1 MLKTHSCGELRAS
14 HEGETVSLAGWV
26 HRRRDHGGLIFID
39 LRDHD
44 GLVQTV
50 FNPQDAKDAY
60 AVADSCRGEYVL
72 LAKGTV
78 ARRPEGTENA
88 AIPTGEIEVRV
99 SEAEVL
105 NPAKT
110 PPFYIIEETEV
121 EELLRLK
128 YRYLDLRRETM
139 HQNIVMRHRVVKF
152 IRDFLADRGF
162 TEIETPL
169 LTAPTP
175 EGARDYLVPSR
186 VHAGHF
192 YALPQSPQQFKQL
205 LMVAGF
211 EKYFQIARCLRDE
224 DLRADRQPEHTQL
237 DLEMSFVSDEEDI
250 FGLTEELYYSL
261 AQTLFPQ
268 RPVQQ
273 HPFPRM
279 TFEESVRRYGSDKP
293 DVRYGLELSDFSEA
307 LRDTEFSVFR
317 QVIASGGMVR
327 GLCVPDG
334 AAFSRKQTDDLTT
347 FVQQFGA
354 KGLVSMAFLG
364 DGSMDAL
371 AEDDIRSPV
380 AKYFTVEQA
389 KEMARIAG
397 AKRGDMLL
405 MVADK
410 PSVANRALDGLR
422 RELAA
427 RLELYDPNVLAF
439 AFVKEYPLLEWSET
453 EERWMSVHHPFTSPY
468 IEDLEFIE
476 SDPGRVRSHAYDLV
490 CNGWELFSGSIRIH
504 RRDVQEKMFSALGI
518 SPEEAKRKFGH
529 MLEAFEFG
537 APPHAGIGAG
547 IDRALAVLLDEPDI
561 REVMAFPKTK
571 SASEPL
577 TGAPTTVSEQQL
589 RELHLAVTEVAEEG
603 DATESPGRSP

>member
-14 HEGETVSLAGWV
+14 DEGETVALAGWV

-50 FNPQDAKDAY
+50 FNPRENAAAY

-72 LAKGTV
+72 LAKGAV
-78 ARRPEGTENA
+78 ARRPKGTENA
-88 AIPTGEIEVRV
+88 SIPTGEIEVRV

-105 NPAKT
+105 NPSKT
-110 PPFYIIEETEV
+110 PPFYITEETEV

-139 HQNIVMRHRVVKF
+139 HQNVVMRHRVVKF
-152 IRDFLADRGF
+152 IRDFLTERGF

-186 VHAGHF
+186 VQAGHF

-211 EKYFQIARCLRDE
+211 ERYFQIARCLRDE

-250 FGLTEELYYSL
+250 FRLAEELYYSL
-261 AQTLFPQ
+261 AQSLFPQ

-279 TFEESVRRYGSDKP
+279 TYEESVRRYGSDKP
-293 DVRYGLELSDFSEA
+293 DVRYGLELSGFSEA

-317 QVIASGGMVR
+317 QVISSGGMVR
-327 GLCVPDG
+327 GLCVPNG

-364 DGSMDAL
+364 EGEMDSL
-371 AEDDIRSPV
+371 AEEDIRSPV

-397 AKRGDMLL
+397 AQRGDMLL
-405 MVADK
+405 MVGDR
-410 PSVANRALDGLR
+410 PTVANRALDGLR

-427 RLELYDPNVLAF
+427 RLEMYDPNVLAF
-439 AFVKEYPLLEWSET
+439 AFLKDVPLFEWSDT
-453 EERWMSVHHPFTSPY
+453 EERWVSMHHPFTSPRE
-468 IEDLEFIE
+468 EDLPLIE
-476 SDPGRVRSHAYDLV
+476 TDPGRVRSRAYDLV

-504 RRDVQEKMFSALGI
+504 RRELQEKVFSMLGI
-518 SPEEAKRKFGH
+518 PPEEAKRKFGH
-529 MLEAFEFG
+529 MLEAFEYG

-547 IDRALAVLLDEPDI
+547 IDRSLAVLLGQPDI
-561 REVMAFPKTK
+561 REVIAFPKTK

-589 RELHLAVTEVAEEG
+589 RELHIAVTEVAEDG
-603 DATESPGRSP
+603 

>member
-1 MLKTHSCGELRAS
+1 MLKTHSCGELRPK

-44 GLVQTV
+44 GLVQSV
-50 FNPQDAKDAY
+50 FNPQENADAY
-60 AVADSCRGEYVL
+60 AVADSCRGEYVVV
-72 LAKGTV
+72 AKGTV

-88 AIPTGEIEVRV
+88 SLPTGEIEVRV
-99 SEAEVL
+99 SEAQVL

-110 PPFYIIEETEV
+110 PPFYITEETEV

-139 HQNIVMRHRVVKF
+139 HQNIVTRHRVVKF
-152 IRDFLADRGF
+152 IRDFLNERGF

-211 EKYFQIARCLRDE
+211 ERYFQIARCLRDE

-250 FGLTEELYYSL
+250 FRLTEELYYSL
-261 AQTLFPQ
+261 AQALFPQ
-268 RPVQQ
+268 RPIRE

-279 TFEESVRRYGSDKP
+279 TYEESMRRFGSDKP
-293 DVRYGLELSDFSEA
+293 DVRYGLELSDFNEA
-307 LRDTEFSVFR
+307 LRDTEFAVFW
-317 QVIASGGMVR
+317 QVLASGGLVR
-327 GLCVPDG
+327 GLCVPGG
-334 AAFSRKQTDDLTT
+334 AEFSRKQTDDLTT

-364 DGSMDAL
+364 EGSIGSL
-371 AEDDIRSPV
+371 AEEEIRSPV

-405 MVADK
+405 LIADR

-422 RELAA
+422 RELAD
-427 RLELYDPNVLAF
+427 RLQLYDPNILAF
-439 AFVKEYPLLEWSET
+439 AFLKDVPLFEWSET
-453 EERWMSVHHPFTSPY
+453 ENRWVSMHHPFTSPRE
-468 IEDLEFIE
+468 EDLPLID
-476 SDPGRVRSHAYDLV
+476 SDPGRVRSRAYDLV

-504 RRDVQEKMFSALGI
+504 RRDLQEKVFAMLGI
-518 SPEEAKRKFGH
+518 SAEEARRKFGH
-529 MLEAFEFG
+529 MLEAFEYG

-547 IDRALAVLLDEPDI
+547 IDRLLAVLTGQPDI
-561 REVMAFPKTK
+561 REVIAFPKTK

-577 TGAPTTVSEQQL
+577 TGAPTTVSPEQL
-589 RELHLAVTEVAEEG
+589 RELHIAVTEIEP
-603 DATESPGRSP
+603 D

>member
-1 MLKTHSCGELRAS
+1 MLKTHSCGALRAS

-50 FNPQDAKDAY
+50 FNPQENASAY

-78 ARRPEGTENA
+78 ARRPQGTENA
-88 AIPTGEIEVRV
+88 ALPTGEIEVRV
-99 SEAEVL
+99 SDAELL

-139 HQNIVMRHRVVKF
+139 HQNIVMRHRMVKY
-152 IRDFLADRGF
+152 IRDFLSERGF

-211 EKYFQIARCLRDE
+211 ERYFQIARCLRDE

-250 FGLTEELYYSL
+250 FGLTEELYYTL
-261 AQTLFPQ
+261 AQTLFPH

-279 TFEESVRRYGSDKP
+279 TYEESMRRYGTDKP
-293 DVRYGLELSDFSEA
+293 DIRYGLELTDFSAA

-317 QVIASGGMVR
+317 QVIASGGKVR
-327 GLCVPDG
+327 GLCVPNG
-334 AAFSRKQTDDLTT
+334 ATFSRKQTDDLTT

-364 DGSMDAL
+364 DGSIDTL
-371 AEDDIRSPV
+371 AEEDVRSPV

-389 KEMARIAG
+389 KEMARLAE

-422 RELAA
+422 RELAS

-439 AFVKEYPLLEWSET
+439 AFVREYPLLEWSDT

-468 IEDLEFIE
+468 LEDLDLIA

-518 SPEEAKRKFGH
+518 SLDEAKRKFGH
-529 MLEAFEFG
+529 MLEAFEYG

-547 IDRALAVLLDEPDI
+547 IDRSLAVLLGQPDI
-561 REVMAFPKTK
+561 REVIAFPKTK

-577 TGAPTTVSEQQL
+577 TGAPTSVSKQQL
-589 RELHLAVTEVAEEG
+589 RELHISVTEMAPEDAERAG
-603 DATESPGRSP
+603 K

>member
-14 HEGETVSLAGWV
+14 HEGENVALAGWV

-44 GLVQTV
+44 GVVQTV
-50 FNPQDAKDAY
+50 FNPQENADAY

-78 ARRPEGTENA
+78 ARRPNGTENA
-88 AIPTGEIEVRV
+88 QLPTGEIEVRV
-99 SEAEVL
+99 TEAQVL
-105 NPAKT
+105 NPSKT
-110 PPFYIIEETEV
+110 PPFYITEETDV

-139 HQNIVMRHRVVKF
+139 HANIVMRHRVVKF
-152 IRDFLADRGF
+152 IRDFLSERGF

-211 EKYFQIARCLRDE
+211 ERYYQIARCLRDE

-237 DLEMSFVSDEEDI
+237 DLEMSFVSNEEDI
-250 FGLTEELYYSL
+250 FRLAEELYYSM

-268 RPVQQ
+268 RPVQA

-279 TFEESVRRYGSDKP
+279 TYEESVGRFGSDKP

-307 LRDTEFSVFR
+307 LHDTEFSVFR
-317 QVIASGGMVR
+317 QVLTSGGMVR
-327 GLCVPDG
+327 GLCVPGG

-364 DGSMDAL
+364 EGSMDSL
-371 AEDDIRSPV
+371 AEEDIRSPV
-380 AKYFTVEQA
+380 AKYFSVEQA
-389 KEMARIAG
+389 KEMARAAA

-405 MVADK
+405 LVADK
-410 PSVANRALDGLR
+410 KSVANRALDGLR
-422 RELAA
+422 RELAD

-439 AFVKEYPLLEWSET
+439 AFVKEYPLLEWSDT

-468 IEDLEFIE
+468 LDDLEFID

-518 SPEEAKRKFGH
+518 SPEEAQRKFGH
-529 MLEAFEFG
+529 MLEAFEYG

-547 IDRALAVLLDEPDI
+547 IDRLLAVLTGQPDI
-561 REVMAFPKTK
+561 REVIAFPKTK
-571 SASEPL
+571 SAAEPL
-577 TGAPTTVSEQQL
+577 TGAPTTVSRQQL
-589 RELHLAVTEVAEEG
+589 DDLHIAVTEVAEEP
-603 DATESPGRSP
+603 A

>member
-1 MLKTHSCGELRAS
+1 MLKTHCCGELRAS
-14 HEGETVSLAGWV
+14 NEGESVALAGWV

-44 GLVQTV
+44 GLVQAV
-50 FNPQDAKDAY
+50 FNPKENADAY
-60 AVADSCRGEYVL
+60 TVADSCRGEYVL

-78 ARRPEGTENA
+78 ARRPKGTENA
-88 AIPTGEIEVRV
+88 QLPTGDIEVRV
-99 SEAEVL
+99 SEAQVL
-105 NPAKT
+105 NPSKT
-110 PPFYIIEETEV
+110 PPFYITEETDV

-139 HQNIVMRHRVVKF
+139 HQNIVTRHRVVKF
-152 IRDFLADRGF
+152 IRDFLSERGF

-186 VHAGHF
+186 VHAGRF

-211 EKYFQIARCLRDE
+211 ERYFQIARCLRDE

-237 DLEMSFVSDEEDI
+237 DLEMSFISDEEDI
-250 FGLTEELYYSL
+250 FRLAEELYYSM

-268 RPVQQ
+268 RPVQA

-279 TFEESVRRYGSDKP
+279 TYEESVRRYGSDKP

-307 LRDTEFSVFR
+307 LRDTEFTVFR
-317 QVIASGGMVR
+317 QVLASGGMVR
-327 GLCVPDG
+327 GLCVPGG
-334 AAFSRKQTDDLTT
+334 ATFSRKQTDDLTT
-347 FVQQFGA
+347 LVQQYGA

-364 DGSMDAL
+364 EGSIDSL
-371 AEDDIRSPV
+371 AEEDIRSPV
-380 AKYFTVEQA
+380 AKYFSVEQA
-389 KEMARIAG
+389 KEMARAAG
-397 AKRGDMLL
+397 ANRGDMLL
-405 MVADK
+405 MVADRL
-410 PSVANRALDGLR
+410 SVANRALDGLR
-422 RELAA
+422 RELAD

-439 AFVKEYPLLEWSET
+439 AFVNEYPLLEWSDT

-468 IEDLEFIE
+468 LEDLEFIE

-504 RRDVQEKMFSALGI
+504 RRDVQERMFTALGI

-529 MLEAFEFG
+529 MLEAFEYG

-547 IDRALAVLLDEPDI
+547 IDRLLAVLTGQPDI
-561 REVMAFPKTK
+561 REVIAFPKTK
-571 SASEPL
+571 SAGEPL
-577 TGAPTTVSEQQL
+577 TGAPTTVSQQQL
-589 RELHLAVTEVAEEG
+589 DELHIAVTGVEEEVERTG
-603 DATESPGRSP
+603 GQ

>member
-1 MLKTHSCGELRAS
+1 MLKSHSCGQLRPS

-50 FNPQDAKDAY
+50 FNPQENAEAY

-78 ARRPEGTENA
+78 ARRPKGTENA
-88 AIPTGEIEVRV
+88 ALPTGEIEVRV
-99 SEAEVL
+99 SEAQVL
-105 NPAKT
+105 NPSKT
-110 PPFYIIEETEV
+110 PPFYITEETEV

-139 HQNIVMRHRVVKF
+139 HHNIVTRHRVVKF
-152 IRDFLADRGF
+152 IRDFLSERGF

-211 EKYFQIARCLRDE
+211 ERYFQIARCLRDE

-261 AQTLFPQ
+261 AQSLFPE
-268 RPVQQ
+268 RPVQA

-279 TFEESVRRYGSDKP
+279 MYEESVRRFGSDKP
-293 DVRYGLELSDFSEA
+293 DLRYGLELSGFSEA
-307 LRDTEFSVFR
+307 LRDTEFAVFR
-317 QVIASGGMVR
+317 QVLASGGMVR
-327 GLCVPDG
+327 GLCVPG
-334 AAFSRKQTDDLTT
+334 GVEFSRKQTDDLTT
-347 FVQQFGA
+347 FVQQYGA

-364 DGSMDAL
+364 EGSIETL
-371 AEDDIRSPV
+371 AEEEIRSPV
-380 AKYFTVEQA
+380 AKYFTVEEA
-389 KEMARIAG
+389 KEMARVAS

-405 MVADK
+405 LVADR
-410 PSVANRALDGLR
+410 PAVVNRALDGLR
-422 RELAA
+422 RELAD
-427 RLELYDPNVLAF
+427 RLKLYDPNVLAF
-439 AFVKEYPLLEWSET
+439 VFLKDVPLFEWSET
-453 EERWMSVHHPFTSPY
+453 ESRWVSMHHPFTSPRE
-468 IEDLEFIE
+468 EDFALIDSE
-476 SDPGRVRSHAYDLV
+476 PGRVRSRAYDLV

-504 RRDVQEKMFSALGI
+504 RRDLQEKVFAMLGI
-518 SPEEAKRKFGH
+518 SAEEARRKFGH
-529 MLEAFEFG
+529 MLEAFEYG

-547 IDRALAVLLDEPDI
+547 IDRLVAVLTGQPDI
-561 REVMAFPKTK
+561 REVIAFPKTK

-577 TGAPTTVSEQQL
+577 TGAPTTVSPEQL
-589 RELHLAVTEVAEEG
+589 RELHIAVTEVEDEREG
-603 DATESPGRSP
+603 G

>member
-1 MLKTHSCGELRAS
+1 MLKTHSCGGLRAS
-14 HEGETVSLAGWV
+14 HEGETVALAGWV

-50 FNPQDAKDAY
+50 FNPQENAGAY

-72 LAKGTV
+72 LAKGAV
-78 ARRPEGTENA
+78 ARRPAGTENA

-105 NPAKT
+105 NPSKT
-110 PPFYIIEETEV
+110 PPFYITEETEV

-152 IRDFLADRGF
+152 IRDFLSERGF
-162 TEIETPL
+162 AEIETPL

-211 EKYFQIARCLRDE
+211 ERYFQIARCLRDE

-250 FGLTEELYYSL
+250 FALAEELYYSL
-261 AQTLFPQ
+261 AQTLFAQ

-279 TFEESVRRYGSDKP
+279 TYEESVRRYGSDKP

-307 LRDTEFSVFR
+307 LRETEFSVFR
-317 QVIASGGMVR
+317 QVISSGGIVR
-327 GLCVPDG
+327 GISVPGG

-364 DGSMDAL
+364 EGSIDSL
-371 AEDDIRSPV
+371 AEEDIRSPV

-405 MVADK
+405 MVADR

-439 AFVKEYPLLEWSET
+439 AFVKEYPLLEWSDT

-468 IEDLEFIE
+468 LEDLDHIE

-504 RRDVQEKMFSALGI
+504 QRQVQEKMFSALGI

-529 MLEAFEFG
+529 MLEAFEYG

-547 IDRALAVLLDEPDI
+547 IDRTLAVLLGQPDI
-561 REVMAFPKTK
+561 REVIAFPKTK

-589 RELHLAVTEVAEEG
+589 RDLHIAVTETAS
-603 DATESPGRSP
+603 ESEASSP

>member
-1 MLKTHSCGELRAS
+1 MLKTHSCGELRPK

-44 GLVQTV
+44 GLVQSV
-50 FNPQDAKDAY
+50 FNPQENADAY
-60 AVADSCRGEYVL
+60 AVADSCRGEYVVV
-72 LAKGTV
+72 AKGTV

-88 AIPTGEIEVRV
+88 SLPTGEIEVRV
-99 SEAEVL
+99 SEAQVL

-110 PPFYIIEETEV
+110 PPFYITEETEV

-139 HQNIVMRHRVVKF
+139 HQNIVTRHRVVQF
-152 IRDFLADRGF
+152 IRDFLNERGF

-211 EKYFQIARCLRDE
+211 ERYFQIARCLRDE

-250 FGLTEELYYSL
+250 FRLTEELYYSL
-261 AQTLFPQ
+261 AQALFPQ
-268 RPVQQ
+268 RPIRE
-273 HPFPRM
+273 HPFPRI
-279 TFEESVRRYGSDKP
+279 TYEESMRRFGSDKP
-293 DVRYGLELSDFSEA
+293 DVRYGLELSDFNEA
-307 LRDTEFSVFR
+307 LRDTEFAVFR
-317 QVIASGGMVR
+317 QVLASGGLVR
-327 GLCVPDG
+327 GLCVPGG
-334 AAFSRKQTDDLTT
+334 AEFSRKQTDDLTT

-364 DGSMDAL
+364 EGGIGSL
-371 AEDDIRSPV
+371 AEEEIRSPV

-405 MVADK
+405 LIADR

-422 RELAA
+422 RELAD
-427 RLELYDPNVLAF
+427 RLQLYDPNILAF
-439 AFVKEYPLLEWSET
+439 AFLKDVPLFEWSET
-453 EERWMSVHHPFTSPY
+453 ENRWVSMHHPFTSPRE
-468 IEDLEFIE
+468 EDLPLID
-476 SDPGRVRSHAYDLV
+476 SDPGRVRSRAYDLV

-504 RRDVQEKMFSALGI
+504 RRDLQEKVFAMLGI
-518 SPEEAKRKFGH
+518 SAEEARRKFGH
-529 MLEAFEFG
+529 MLEAFEYG

-547 IDRALAVLLDEPDI
+547 IDRLLAVLTGQPDI
-561 REVMAFPKTK
+561 REVIAFPKTK

-577 TGAPTTVSEQQL
+577 TGAPTTVSPEQL
-589 RELHLAVTEVAEEG
+589 RELHIAVTEIEP
-603 DATESPGRSP
+603 D

>member
-1 MLKTHSCGELRAS
+1 MLKTHSCGELRLA
-14 HEGETVSLAGWV
+14 HEGQSVSLAGWV

-50 FNPQDAKDAY
+50 FNPQENEGAY

-72 LAKGTV
+72 LAKGVV

-88 AIPTGEIEVRV
+88 QLPTGEIEVRV
-99 SEAEVL
+99 TEAQVL

-110 PPFYIIEETEV
+110 PPFYITEETDV

-139 HQNIVMRHRVVKF
+139 HQNIVTRYRVVKF
-152 IRDFLADRGF
+152 IRDFLSERDF

-211 EKYFQIARCLRDE
+211 ERYFQIARCLRDE

-237 DLEMSFVSDEEDI
+237 DLEMSFISDEEDI
-250 FGLTEELYYSL
+250 FRLAEELYYTL
-261 AQTLFPQ
+261 AESLFPD

-273 HPFPRM
+273 YPFPRM
-279 TFEESVRRYGSDKP
+279 TYEESVRRFGSDKP
-293 DVRYGLELSDFSEA
+293 DLRYGFELSDFSEA

-317 QVIASGGMVR
+317 QVLSSGGIVR
-327 GLCVPDG
+327 GLCVPGG
-334 AAFSRKQTDDLTT
+334 ASFSRKQTDDLTT

-354 KGLVSMAFLG
+354 KGLVSIAFLG
-364 DGSMDAL
+364 EGSIDSL
-371 AEDDIRSPV
+371 AEEDIRSPV
-380 AKYFTVEQA
+380 ARYFTVEQA

-397 AKRGDMLL
+397 AKRGDILL
-405 MVADK
+405 LVADK
-410 PSVANRALDGLR
+410 TSVANRALDGLR
-422 RELAA
+422 RELAE
-427 RLELYDPNVLAF
+427 RLELYDPKVLAF
-439 AFVKEYPLLEWSET
+439 AFVKEYPLLEWSDT
-453 EERWMSVHHPFTSPY
+453 EERWTSTHHPFTSPY
-468 IEDLEFIE
+468 LEDLEFIE

-504 RRDVQEKMFSALGI
+504 QREVQEKMFAVLGI
-518 SPEEAKRKFGH
+518 SPDEAKRKFGH
-529 MLEAFEFG
+529 MLEAFEYG

-547 IDRALAVLLDEPDI
+547 IDRLLAVLTNQPDI
-561 REVMAFPKTK
+561 REVIAFPKTK

-589 RELHLAVTEVAEEG
+589 RELHIAVTEVAE
-603 DATESPGRSP
+603 D

>member
-1 MLKTHSCGELRAS
+1 MLKTHSCGELRLS
-14 HEGETVSLAGWV
+14 DEGEMVSLAGWV

-44 GLVQTV
+44 GLVQIV
-50 FNPQDAKDAY
+50 FNPKENANAY

-78 ARRPEGTENA
+78 ARRPLGTENTQL
-88 AIPTGEIEVRV
+88 PTGEIEVRV
-99 SEAEVL
+99 TDAQVL

-110 PPFYIIEETEV
+110 PPFYITEETDV

-139 HQNIVMRHRVVKF
+139 HLNIVTRHRVVKF
-152 IRDFLADRGF
+152 IRDFLSDRGF

-211 EKYFQIARCLRDE
+211 ERYFQIARCLRDE

-237 DLEMSFVSDEEDI
+237 DLEMSFISDEEDI
-250 FGLTEELYYSL
+250 FRLAEELYYSL
-261 AQTLFPQ
+261 AQSLFPQ
-268 RPVQQ
+268 RPVQA

-279 TFEESVRRYGSDKP
+279 TYEESVRRFGSDKP
-293 DVRYGLELSDFSEA
+293 DLRYGLELQDFSEA

-317 QVIASGGMVR
+317 QVLSSGGLVR
-327 GLCVPDG
+327 GLCVPGG
-334 AAFSRKQTDDLTT
+334 ASFSRKQTDDLTT

-354 KGLVSMAFLG
+354 KGLVSIAFLG
-364 DGSMDAL
+364 EGNIDSL
-371 AEDDIRSPV
+371 TEEDIRSPV

-389 KEMARIAG
+389 REMARIAG
-397 AKRGDMLL
+397 AQRGDMLL
-405 MVADK
+405 LVADK
-410 PSVANRALDGLR
+410 TSVANRALDGLR
-422 RELAA
+422 RELAE
-427 RLELYDPNVLAF
+427 RLELYDTKVLAF
-439 AFVKEYPLLEWSET
+439 AFVKEYPLLEWSDT
-453 EERWMSVHHPFTSPY
+453 EERWMSTHHPFTSPY
-468 IEDLEFIE
+468 LEDLEFLD

-504 RRDVQEKMFSALGI
+504 QRDVQEKMFAALGI

-529 MLEAFEFG
+529 MLEAFEYG

-547 IDRALAVLLDEPDI
+547 IDRLLAVLLDQPDI
-561 REVMAFPKTK
+561 REVIAFPKTK

-577 TGAPTTVSEQQL
+577 TGAPTIVSEQQL
-589 RELHLAVTEVAEEG
+589 RELRIAVTEVAE
-603 DATESPGRSP
+603 D